1 MSSDWLWSYFITDS
15 GNVVITAG
23 AGAESVEAMGSLF
36 NVHFMIDESSEG
48 GFLSVFITDALFN
61 EDEEM
66 NFEMIPGG
74 VGVLGIG
81 DVSANGDITAL
92 DASLILQHLVGF
104 GYTWW

>member
-48 GFLSVFITDALFN
+48 GFYPVFIADALFN
-61 EDEEM
+61 EDKVRVS
-66 NFEMIPGG
+66 NNPGG
-74 VGVLGIG
+74 VQ
-81 DVSANGDITAL
+81 S
-92 DASLILQHLVGF
+92 
-104 GYTWW
+104 